1 MRAYLHASRWN
12 NRLRLRT
19 FPRPIPLPRAGLI
32 AAQSAGHDQKVPATS
47 VHNFVTIPHLEGF
60 TQGDMSL

>member
-1 MRAYLHASRWN
+1 M
-12 NRLRLRT
+12 RLRT

-60 TQGDMSL
+60 TQGDMCL